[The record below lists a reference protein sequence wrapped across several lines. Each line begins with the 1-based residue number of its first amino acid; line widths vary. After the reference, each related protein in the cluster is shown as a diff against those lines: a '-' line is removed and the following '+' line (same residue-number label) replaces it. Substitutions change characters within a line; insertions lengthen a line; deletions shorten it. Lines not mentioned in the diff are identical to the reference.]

1 MLRIIWDIVIWL
13 LLGAIAT
20 MLVILSFVFFLS
32 VPDLLERLSYYIG
45 DICTWIIFI
54 FIILSIIMIC
64 IDNGR

>member
-20 MLVILSFVFFLS
+20 LLVILSFAFFLS

-54 FIILSIIMIC
+54 FIILIIIMIC